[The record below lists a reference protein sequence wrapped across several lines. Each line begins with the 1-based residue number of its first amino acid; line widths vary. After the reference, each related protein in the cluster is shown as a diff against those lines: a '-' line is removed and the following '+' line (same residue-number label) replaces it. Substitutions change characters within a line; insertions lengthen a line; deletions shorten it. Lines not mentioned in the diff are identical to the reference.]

1 MNNKIT
7 FLFIVTFL
15 LGCLQNKNN
24 TPNIVAIVNKV
35 SFTETMLKNRA
46 SENPHIPKKE
56 QIDAWIN
63 DELLY
68 QAALNLNI
76 HTGFKL
82 KATIDQISRALTIKT
97 YLDLLYQ
104 FSIKITHN
112 EIKEFYTKNKRE
124 FYRKTSAARINH
136 FIIKNKKEALKIKAF
151 LLKQKSAREKEIP
164 YMNFRVF
171 SGIVE
176 MGTLNNIINTS
187 LFKKNKK
194 TNVIGPLNIE
204 NNFHLVEV
212 LETFPKGT
220 AVGLDIVYDEI
231 YQRLINRKQAVKK
244 TEVLDSL
251 KNKAEI
257 AINYKIKK

>member
-46 SENPHIPKKE
+46 SENPHILVKE

-82 KATIDQISRALTIKT
+82 KATIDQISRALTIK
-97 YLDLLYQ
+97 
-104 FSIKITHN
+104 N
-112 EIKEFYTKNKRE
+112 
-124 FYRKTSAARINH
+124 
-136 FIIKNKKEALKIKAF
+136 
-151 LLKQKSAREKEIP
+151 
-164 YMNFRVF
+164 
-171 SGIVE
+171 
-176 MGTLNNIINTS
+176 
-187 LFKKNKK
+187 
-194 TNVIGPLNIE
+194 
-204 NNFHLVEV
+204 
-212 LETFPKGT
+212 
-220 AVGLDIVYDEI
+220 
-231 YQRLINRKQAVKK
+231 
-244 TEVLDSL
+244 
-251 KNKAEI
+251 
-257 AINYKIKK
+257 